1 MKILFLHGLESSP
14 NSYKVKML
22 EDAGHE
28 VYAPSLPPNAWDRAV
43 RIARM
48 AVDGFKPDVVVG
60 SSRGG
65 AIAMVSAGTTP
76 LILIAP
82 AWKKYAPWATV
93 SGRTTIIHSPE
104 DDVVKFNDSVD
115 LAHAFGAMLVEA
127 GEDHRM
133 NDQEATTAI
142 LDALTN
148 A

>member
-14 NSYKVKML
+14 TSYKVKML
-22 EDAGHE
+22 EDAGLD
-28 VYAPSLPPNAWDRAV
+28 VYAPSLPPNSWERAV

-48 AVDGFKPDVVVG
+48 AVDGFKPDVIVG

-65 AIAMVSAGTTP
+65 AIAMVSAGTAP

-133 NDQEATTAI
+133 NDQEATDAI
-142 LDALTN
+142 LDALTTL
-148 A
+148 